1 MAGRA
6 GAQSK
11 LNLHL
16 GAPSGRSA
24 RRGHR
29 SPLMASSKCGAAAS
43 APRVSA
49 PPPSPR
55 ALCKMVFTKVNIGR
69 PHHPGP
75 PAGSPR
81 WPRRARGRIRAAQ
94 ASSLLSQRT
103 PPRGDACQPDPAGPH
118 PGSPRA
124 LSLWTLQAAPTM
136 ERGSRRFGPG
146 RLRVDSWLVCLYN
159 LGRSLH
165 LERSGLAFL
174 NASPKGLV
182 KGPH

>member
-81 WPRRARGRIRAAQ
+81 WPPRARAASGLPRPRPCCRNGPRPEEMP
-94 ASSLLSQRT
+94 ASLTL
-103 PPRGDACQPDPAGPH
+103 GPH
-118 PGSPRA
+118 PRSPRA
-124 LSLWTLQAAPTM
+124 PSLWTLQAAPTV
-136 ERGSRRFGPG
+136 ERGSRWFGPG

-165 LERSGLAFL
+165 LEHSGLAFL

-182 KGPH
+182 KGSH